1 MGNLRAPGRPR
12 HPDPGMSL
20 APPSLTNKE
29 LSHPDHL
36 DASTIPPKKS
46 PPVFKVGSTQT
57 YVVAGENAMA
67 FSEVQQCL
75 IARFPLG
82 IVRHVFDIILSLIYI
97 VKTHK

>member
-12 HPDPGMSL
+12 HPNPGMSP

-29 LSHPDHL
+29 LPHPVHL

-46 PPVFKVGSTQT
+46 PPVFKVGPTQT
-57 YVVAGENAMA
+57 YLVAGDNAMA

-75 IARFPLG
+75 IARAPLG
-82 IVRHVFDIILSLIYI
+82 IERHVLDIILSLINI
-97 VKTHK
+97 VQTHK